1 MRVLVTMFVVCF
13 VCLGFM
19 ACKSEKQA
27 AEKVKDS
34 SAIEESLN
42 SSTETET
49 MEESGQSVKKQVVS
63 EKAEVSDLADE
74 QDQSDNSSQSNPSVE
89 DVEDTD
95 K

>member
-1 MRVLVTMFVVCF
+1 MRVLVTLFIVCF
-13 VCLGFM
+13 VCLSFM

-27 AEKVKDS
+27 AEKEKRS
-34 SAIEESLN
+34 SVIEKSLN

-49 MEESGQSVKKQVVS
+49 MKESSKPVKKQVVS
-63 EKAEVSDLADE
+63 EKEEVSDLADKK
-74 QDQSDNSSQSNPSVE
+74 DLSDNSSQSNLSVE